1 MGRFSRW
8 FQAVIMTSAFALG
21 LVHCGVEGNPFYA
34 LSASSA
40 ANDVPDGAMLDDV
53 PDGNDVIQDDVVLA
67 DASSIDRLDAS
78 DGTVADVVDGA
89 ISNSDAADASDVED
103 EAIDIVLVFP
113 DLATP
118 DVVTPPPDIMPEE
131 DVFDATVA
139 MDVVMTP
146 DIVTVPDI
154 VMMPDVIPAVD
165 VVDAS
170 APIDR
175 PDVLPA
181 MDVVMTPDV
190 VSADT
195 PDVVLMSD
203 RPDVVSLPDV
213 VDVPPAVDIVDVV
226 TPQDVPVIPDFVVEY
241 HSQDGENN
249 VPFGL
254 PPVTAIGASF
264 FVDGRWQRV
273 DLPVVRD
280 IRPGTYVTSTIT
292 RLSPDQRRA
301 TFVALALP
309 NEGCGS
315 RVGRPCPNNWDRH
328 WEVRWFGVV
337 YPYLSTITRPDAGS
351 APAYELLSV
360 ANCEEQ
366 GFSDT
371 GCVRFR
377 VP

>member
-8 FQAVIMTSAFALG
+8 CQVVIMTSAFALG
-21 LVHCGVEGNPFYA
+21 LVRCGVEGNPFYA
-34 LSASSA
+34 LSASSV

-89 ISNSDAADASDVED
+89 ISNSDAADASDAED
-103 EAIDIVLVFP
+103 GAIDIVLVFP

-118 DVVTPPPDIMPEE
+118 DVVTPPPDIMLEE
-131 DVFDATVA
+131 DVVDATVA
-139 MDVVMTP
+139 MDAVMTP
-146 DIVTVPDI
+146 DIVAVPDA

-226 TPQDVPVIPDFVVEY
+226 SPPDVPVIPDFVVEY
-241 HSQDGENN
+241 LSVNGGDIIPSGGSVGTLSVAFME
-249 VPFGL
+249 GG
-254 PPVTAIGASF
+254 IW
-264 FVDGRWQRV
+264 RWQSYPATRFT
-273 DLPVVRD
+273 RD
-280 IRPGTYVTSTIT
+280 GSSNWFRAIVPQLSSSQ
-292 RLSPDQRRA
+292 RLSPG
-301 TFVALALP
+301 ALLSIAG
-309 NEGCGS
+309 GCGLNTGNDCPVS
-315 RVGRPCPNNWDRH
+315 WWAHWRVEWAGAAYVGTPRFTVENR
-328 WEVRWFGVV
+328 
-337 YPYLSTITRPDAGS
+337 ITCRDVGGF
-351 APAYELLSV
+351 
-360 ANCEEQ
+360 EQ
-366 GFSDT
+366 
-371 GCVRFR
+371 GCVRFSR
-377 VP
+377 P